1 MQDVAGH
8 ALAVL
13 KAHRAWA
20 GPALGLGACFEALV
34 VIGAFTPLTPLLVLV
49 GAGIGAGVFSP
60 SVLVWTMGGC
70 GVGNWIS
77 YEAGMRARRAGA
89 CPAWVPEPARL
100 KAERLFNQYGAMA
113 VVVGRF
119 LGPTAAI
126 VPFLAGWTAMPR
138 RQFLF
143 ANLATSLV
151 WPATMAAFGCIGA
164 RALPH

>member
-70 GVGNWIS
+70 GLGNWIS
-77 YEAGMRARRAGA
+77 YEARGSAPGGRRHVRRGFLNRRA
-89 CPAWVPEPARL
+89 
-100 KAERLFNQYGAMA
+100 
-113 VVVGRF
+113 
-119 LGPTAAI
+119 
-126 VPFLAGWTAMPR
+126 
-138 RQFLF
+138 
-143 ANLATSLV
+143 
-151 WPATMAAFGCIGA
+151 
-164 RALPH
+164 